1 MNTNGV
7 LDTDIV
13 VPTLTGKVLE
23 SVNSFYSLSNG
34 FLVLLVC
41 ICIGYALKSIKSFPN
56 GGIPAMVMAVGA
68 IASVFLQPG
77 TPADLSHRE
86 WQAKNII
93 IGIVIGFFA
102 WRLHKAILSKVDDW
116 IFKRF
121 GVKAGDSDPAAFV
134 KPPDNPPPNPP
145 GSYPKP

>member
-41 ICIGYALKSIKSFPN
+41 ICIGYALKGIKQFPN
-56 GGIPAMVMAVGA
+56 GAIPAMVMVVGA
-68 IASVFLQPG
+68 LASVFIQPRA
-77 TPADLSHRE
+77 PLDLDYRGVMT
-86 WQAKNII
+86 KNII

-134 KPPDNPPPNPP
+134 KPTENPPPNPP